1 MKKYTLLVTLV
12 CLTLCFCS
20 SPEKKIEEAREKDP
34 RYQYNVGVFYLN
46 NGQPDE
52 AIKYL
57 NKALALQPG
66 FDVALD
72 GLGLAY
78 TMKGE
83 FQTAA
88 SYLEKSLAVNPR
100 LTDAHNHL
108 GTVYQEMGML
118 DEAAQQFRL
127 AVADETYH
135 SRELPYYNLARLY
148 YIQEKNE
155 EAMEYVD
162 RAILINK
169 RLIMAHN
176 LKGLIYE
183 RMERYQDAVLCYQAA
198 IKLAPDEEI
207 NLEYN
212 LASALYKN
220 GDLERAK
227 ELFVK
232 LRPRVADPE
241 IKANINKY
249 LELIEKE
256 IR

>member
-1 MKKYTLLVTLV
+1 MKTRVALLSLI
-12 CLTLCFCS
+12 CLTLCFCAT
-20 SPEKKIEEAREKDP
+20 PEQKVEKAREKDP

-57 NKALALQPG
+57 NKALELQPG

-78 TMKGE
+78 TMKGD
-83 FQTAA
+83 FQVAA
-88 SYLEKSLAVNPR
+88 DYLEKCLASNPR

-108 GTVYQEMGML
+108 GSVYQEMGLL
-118 DEAAQQFRL
+118 DKAAQQFRL
-127 AVADETYH
+127 AITDETYH
-135 SRELPYYNLARLY
+135 SRELAYYNLARLY

-176 LKGLIYE
+176 LRGLIYE
-183 RMERYQDAVLCYQAA
+183 RLERYQDAVLCYQTAL
-198 IKLAPDEEI
+198 KLQPEEV
-207 NLEYN
+207 NLMYN
-212 LASALYKN
+212 LASAFYKN
-220 GDLERAK
+220 GELERAK

-232 LRPRVADPE
+232 VRPRVSDPD
-241 IKANINKY
+241 IKANVNKY

>member
-1 MKKYTLLVTLV
+1 MKTHITLIILVS
-12 CLTLCFCS
+12 LTLCFCA
-20 SPEKKIEEAREKDP
+20 SPEKKVEEAREKDP

-57 NKALALQPG
+57 NRALQLQPG

-88 SYLEKSLAVNPR
+88 NYLEKSLAVNPR

-108 GTVYQEMGML
+108 GSVYQEMGML

-127 AVADETYH
+127 AIADETYH

-162 RAILINK
+162 RAILVNK
-169 RLIMAHN
+169 RLVMAHN

-183 RMERYQDAVLCYQAA
+183 RMEKYQDAVSCYQTAL
-198 IKLAPDEEI
+198 KLAPEEV
-207 NLEYN
+207 NLMYN

-227 ELFVK
+227 EMFIK

-249 LELIEKE
+249 LDLIEKE